1 MAPAELQPRIKSLH
15 RPHSAWRADSPRPA
29 ERPPRLPA
37 GLAVL
42 RRASGRE
49 PVLFSRDAGGW
60 LGRRPGGV
68 RADRRGSSAARHQAV
83 GLELVGSLPA
93 HSAALLSGERR
104 RLTTACVCS
113 RGLAPPRAA
122 PRLHSAWPRLLAC
135 ARLGH
140 APLPVPQARRLGG
153 LAQPSLLALSGHLGG
168 SSARSKRARHSGAH
182 GRLRAT
188 LPASRLASPRGR
200 SLWSSPRP
208 LARGLRVRRLQPR
221 TKSPRTV
228 ASAEALQP
236 PVFRR
241 WYTRGVARWWL
252 LWVPGGRGGR
262 LPRTREE
269 ECGAVRRGAA
279 HRACRK

>member
-1 MAPAELQPRIKSLH
+1 M
-15 RPHSAWRADSPRPA
+15 
-29 ERPPRLPA
+29 
-37 GLAVL
+37 
-42 RRASGRE
+42 
-49 PVLFSRDAGGW
+49 
-60 LGRRPGGV
+60 
-68 RADRRGSSAARHQAV
+68 
-83 GLELVGSLPA
+83 GSLPA

-168 SSARSKRARHSGAH
+168 SSAQSKRARHSGAH

-228 ASAEALQP
+228 ASADASNRRSSAGGTRAEWGVGGCCVGAGRPGRAP
-236 PVFRR
+236 PT
-241 WYTRGVARWWL
+241 YTRGGAR
-252 LWVPGGRGGR
+252 RA
-262 LPRTREE
+262 
-269 ECGAVRRGAA
+269 GAARRGARRA
-279 HRACRK
+279 RQVSDVRESHAARWGWATFHMLCGVRVHRPGACVTATGLRL